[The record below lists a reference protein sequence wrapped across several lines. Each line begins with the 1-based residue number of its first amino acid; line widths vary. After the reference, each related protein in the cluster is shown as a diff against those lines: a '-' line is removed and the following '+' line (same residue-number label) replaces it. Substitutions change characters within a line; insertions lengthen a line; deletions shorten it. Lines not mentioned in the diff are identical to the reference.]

1 MGKVIFVHE
10 FMLLSADLLVV
21 VLGTMLRPAQ
31 MAQGLTGLVL
41 LHTRMANENP
51 ITDSSEGFGQNS
63 DIFV

>member
-31 MAQGLTGLVL
+31 MVQGLTGLVL